1 MIQVAFFFSTKLF
14 YTKRHRPTLVGTKRG
29 GANISFFNSAQLM
42 RNKLGGFYARTPAT
56 RENNRVEM
64 LIYYSSSGVHNK
76 VKLDSSVSI
85 FALYDREW
93 PLL

>member
-1 MIQVAFFFSTKLF
+1 VGEQ
-14 YTKRHRPTLVGTKRG
+14 TLV
-29 GANISFFNSAQLM
+29 FFYAAQLM